1 MKANTDALVCLIFP
15 AIVKKCQSLLF
26 SPGVYEMFI
35 SASQIKRNY
44 RRHFEMQS
52 CLYHRLSMKERRVE
66 TPCGA
71 RSPYGRY
78 LVVRA

>member
-1 MKANTDALVCLIFP
+1 
-15 AIVKKCQSLLF
+15 
-26 SPGVYEMFI
+26 MFI